1 MLRLLNSDVRIINCD
16 ETWLNELGRYNETF
30 TATLSLK
37 LHAIVLINVF
47 VACVDF
53 RRRKWRLRGES
64 NSIPLKPVEPRISVI
79 LAIDNYGEAFVTM
92 TQVNTDENVF
102 CLYLENL
109 SAKLTKDSPNWKQNS
124 ILLLDSAKY
133 HCSQQTRDVLARIG
147 CRVCF
152 TAPYSYETSPIELAF
167 AAVKRTFIN
176 PSY

>member
-1 MLRLLNSDVRIINCD
+1 MYAKVMLRLLNSDVRIINCD

-92 TQVNTDENVF
+92 T
-102 CLYLENL
+102 
-109 SAKLTKDSPNWKQNS
+109 
-124 ILLLDSAKY
+124 
-133 HCSQQTRDVLARIG
+133 
-147 CRVCF
+147 
-152 TAPYSYETSPIELAF
+152 
-167 AAVKRTFIN
+167 
-176 PSY
+176 